1 MLESDRTIPGKRFDS
16 QTHTIITERD
26 GLLVLPKMAAD
37 LDVESIMTVRGAGI
51 YNFNGSRWQVEVLE
65 WSEDMPLKQPNG
77 TLIADADKLLFPFVC
92 RRWRQGDWFIPLGMR
107 GRKKV
112 SDLYADL
119 KYGALEKD
127 ASVMIVDT
135 RSEGLAEDQHIAGVL
150 GVRLDDRYKVTS
162 STKTIIRITILN
174 NTETL

>member
-1 MLESDRTIPGKRFDS
+1 
-16 QTHTIITERD
+16 
-26 GLLVLPKMAAD
+26 
-37 LDVESIMTVRGAGI
+37 
-51 YNFNGSRWQVEVLE
+51 
-65 WSEDMPLKQPNG
+65 
-77 TLIADADKLLFPFVC
+77 
-92 RRWRQGDWFIPLGMR
+92 MR